1 MKINIPE
8 LSVSEFSRAIK
19 NVVEDAFGYI
29 RIRGEITGFKKASSG
44 HLYFNLKDND
54 ATLTAVCFRGSALA
68 INFEMA
74 DGLQV
79 CVSGKITTYEGRSNY
94 QIIVDKVEI
103 AGIGAILE
111 MLEKRKQKLAS
122 EGLFDAIYK
131 KPLPFFPKIIGV
143 ITSPTGAVIED
154 IKQRISQRCP
164 TKILLYEAT
173 VQGEK
178 AVKDVCNGIRYFNN
192 MKDNRPDLIIIA
204 RGGGSFEDLLP
215 FSDEEMVRCAFKS
228 DIAIISAIGHE
239 TDNCLLDLVADVRAP
254 TPTGAGEIA
263 TVLLSDLKN
272 KVKDSSQNIEELVL
286 NYLDQKSRKL
296 IDLKRFLIDPKIIIE
311 NSSQKIVQSFSKV
324 EILIKNY
331 FSIQTTKIKAL
342 DLVSARNIIENYFLK
357 LSKNLQQIKMIVDNN
372 IAKNQQHL
380 NSLKISSQAIEQKI
394 NFNQQHLN
402 NNFNQLSTKIKSY
415 FYYQENHFLGIV
427 KALHANHY
435 KNILQRG
442 FAFVRNENNQVVN
455 SFKKLNAKDNII
467 LEFAD
472 GQVSAVVKETNC

>member
-8 LSVSEFSRAIK
+8 LSVSEFSKAIK
-19 NVVEDAFGYI
+19 NLVEDAFGYI
-29 RIRGEITGFKKASSG
+29 RIRGEITGFKKATSG

-54 ATLTAVCFRGSALA
+54 ATLTAVCFRGSAMG

-94 QIIVDKVEI
+94 QIIVEKVEI

-122 EGLFDAIYK
+122 EGLFDATYK

-154 IKQRISQRCP
+154 IKHRISQRCP
-164 TKILLYEAT
+164 TKILLFEAT
-173 VQGEK
+173 VQGER
-178 AVKDVCNGIRYFNN
+178 AAKDVCEGIKYFNN
-192 MKDNRPDLIIIA
+192 MRINRPDLIIIA

-215 FSDEEMVRCAFKS
+215 FSDEELVRTAFKS
-228 DIAIISAIGHE
+228 NIPIISAIGHE

-254 TPTGAGEIA
+254 TPTGAAEIA

-272 KVKDSSQNIEELVL
+272 KVKDYSQNIEDLVL
-286 NYLDQKSRKL
+286 KYVNENSRKL
-296 IDLKRFLIDPKIIIE
+296 SDLKRFLTDPKVIIE
-311 NSSQKIVQSFSKV
+311 NYLQKVEQYFSKTELLV
-324 EILIKNY
+324 KNY
-331 FSIQTTKIKAL
+331 FSLQSAKIKAVNL
-342 DLVSARNIIENYFLK
+342 ITAQNILQNYNLK
-357 LSKNLQQIKMIVDNN
+357 LSQNQQKIKIIVDNI
-372 IAKNQQHL
+372 IAKNQQYL
-380 NSLKISSQAIEQKI
+380 DSLKISSQVIEQKI

-402 NNFNQLSTKIKSY
+402 NNFIQLSNKIKSY
-415 FYYQENHFLGIV
+415 FYFQENHFAGIV
-427 KALHANHY
+427 KALQANHY

-442 FAFVRNENNQVVN
+442 FAFVRNDQNQVVN
-455 SFKKLNAKDNII
+455 SVNKLHLEQNITLELFDGEIKAQVKKI
-467 LEFAD
+467 
-472 GQVSAVVKETNC
+472 

>member
-8 LSVSEFSRAIK
+8 LSVSEFSKAIK
-19 NVVEDAFGYI
+19 NLVEDAFGYI
-29 RIRGEITGFKKASSG
+29 RIRGEITGFKKATSG

-54 ATLTAVCFRGSALA
+54 ATLTAVCFRGSAMG

-94 QIIVDKVEI
+94 QIIVEKVEI

-122 EGLFDAIYK
+122 EGLFDAVYK

-154 IKQRISQRCP
+154 IKHRISQRCP
-164 TKILLYEAT
+164 TKILLFQAS

-178 AVKDVCNGIRYFNN
+178 AVKDVCEGIKYFNN
-192 MKDNRPDLIIIA
+192 MRTDRPDLIIIA
-204 RGGGSFEDLLP
+204 RGGGSFEDLLA
-215 FSDEEMVRCAFKS
+215 FSDEELVRTAFKS
-228 DIAIISAIGHE
+228 NIPIISAIGHE

-254 TPTGAGEIA
+254 TPTGAAEIA

-272 KVKDSSQNIEELVL
+272 KVKDYSQNIEDLVFKYL
-286 NYLDQKSRKL
+286 NENSRK
-296 IDLKRFLIDPKIIIE
+296 INDLKRFLTDPKTIIE
-311 NSSQKIVQSFSKV
+311 NYVQKTEQYFSRIELLV
-324 EILIKNY
+324 KNY
-331 FSIQTTKIKAL
+331 FNLQSTKIKAVNL
-342 DLVSARNIIENYFLK
+342 ITAQNILQNYNLK
-357 LSKNLQQIKMIVDNN
+357 LSQNQQKIKIIVDNI

-380 NSLKISSQAIEQKI
+380 DSLKISSQAIDQKI

-402 NNFNQLSTKIKSY
+402 NNFIQLSNKIKSY
-415 FYYQENHFLGIV
+415 FYFQENHFAGIV
-427 KALHANHY
+427 KALQANHY

-442 FAFVRNENNQVVN
+442 FAFVRNDQNQVVN
-455 SFKKLNAKDNII
+455 SVNKLHLEENITLELFDGEIQAQVKKI
-467 LEFAD
+467 
-472 GQVSAVVKETNC
+472 